1 MSDIT
6 FMYPW
11 AFLLLLFIPLI
22 IFWEKARK
30 SNLRHALRIPS
41 LSAIASISQS
51 NKVSFYPILKV
62 FRFIAIT
69 ALIIAIARPQSSKTQ
84 RDINVEGIDIMLV
97 QDISGSMLAEDF
109 KPNRLESA
117 KEKAA
122 EFIDGRPYDR
132 IGLVG
137 FSAGAFTLCPLTS
150 DHAVLKGLLASLQS
164 GVIQD
169 GTAIGDGIGIAV
181 DRLRGSQATSK
192 VIVLLT
198 DGVNNAGFIDPLM
211 AASIA
216 STYNVRIYVIGVGS
230 KGKAPYPINSM
241 FGDSYQYIDVII
253 DEPLMKQIAEKTG
266 GSYFRAVDSNSLGA
280 IYKEIDEMETTRIK
294 VAQMTDLRD
303 LFYYPVFIALIAL
316 FLELF
321 LRYTVLKLFP

>member
-1 MSDIT
+1 MNDIS

-11 AFLLLLFIPLI
+11 ALLLLLLIPLH
-22 IFWEKARK
+22 IFLGK
-30 SNLRHALRIPS
+30 SNKNASRHALIIPS
-41 LSAIASISQS
+41 ISSIAIIPKSF
-51 NKVSFYPILKV
+51 KVYVFPSLMIL
-62 FRFIAIT
+62 RYLAIT
-69 ALIIAIARPQSSKTQ
+69 AIIVAIARPQSSKMQ

-109 KPNRLESA
+109 KPNRLESS

-150 DHAVLKGLLASLQS
+150 DHAVLKGLLASMKS

-192 VIVLLT
+192 VIILLT

-230 KGKAPYPINSM
+230 KGKAPYPVNSM
-241 FGDSYQYIDVII
+241 FGDSYQYVDVII
-253 DEPLMKQIAEKTG
+253 DEDLMKQIAEKTG
-266 GSYFRAVDSNSLGA
+266 GSYFRAVDSNSLGS

-303 LFYYPVFIALIAL
+303 LFYYPLFFAFIAVFI
-316 FLELF
+316 ELF
-321 LRYTVLKLFP
+321 LKFTVLKLFP